1 MRIPDSYL
9 DYGNPWTEDREECCY
24 CGSVTTAYAWIANE
38 PVCEDCE
45 DYDED

>member
-9 DYGNPWTEDREECCY
+9 DYGNPWTEDREECYY
-24 CGSVTTAYAWIANE
+24 CGNVTTEYAWIANE